1 MKHLLINNPK
11 QLSDFSTSIAAREL
25 YTTME
30 KMRHAVLE
38 HSSPWAE
45 YSTLQDYAQICFW
58 AIRKMEYSFVAS
70 EFAAIEAKIKLP
82 LKILDVGCGVVPL
95 NNWMSKRGHQVVALD
110 PLHDDISFLVT
121 NNMNEFYGSNV
132 NYLTAAGEG
141 LPFPDQYFDIVTSVS
156 VLEHTIPGNDRV
168 ILDEIARVL
177 KPDGYL
183 LITFDVSP
191 ARPLQEGENVLPEA
205 FRPYPYPFHPKAA
218 RRLFRWLSRYFN
230 VTTEDVPSSL
240 FELTWEQVYTFWNQM
255 QAHDGRD
262 SARREYLAMG
272 LVLSRNNLVFQ
283 WKTDEV
289 VHAYLEGQTALAHQV
304 AVYQYHADR
313 RLDSIN
319 QLQESLFTRQQEL
332 IEVRQHALNQD
343 KLIQGFQNS
352 YFFWLT
358 RGPLRWLPGIRHI
371 ASRLQ
376 SLRRLFLPKIGV
388 LAQYPPRPII
398 IPKSYLE
405 FPHGTPDR
413 TLPCIS
419 IVTPSYNQGK
429 YIERTIRSVLD
440 QGYPNLQYVIQDG
453 NSKDNTFEVIK
464 SFQGKLAHFESRSDS
479 GQAHAINLGFHHT
492 SGEIMAYLNSDD
504 MLLPGALRY
513 VADYFTQHQD
523 VDVVYSHRVI
533 IDENDQEIGR
543 WILPPHDPDII
554 LWADYIPQETLFWR
568 RSLWEKIG
576 GALDESY
583 RFALDWNLIVRFHN
597 AGARFERLPRF
608 LGAFRLQSEQK
619 TSMQM
624 DSLGLSEMNRLRN
637 QIHGR
642 DVSLEEINKNI
653 TPYLRRS
660 LSYHRLYR
668 LGVLRH

>member
-1 MKHLLINNPK
+1 MTFVSYSQNLEDVMLWRALKHVDEGFYVDVGANDPNILSVTRAFYERGWHGINIDPATYELLMRERVRDVNLEVAVSSTSGEITFFEVSNTALSTNDPELAERHRQSGELVIEK
-11 QLSDFSTSIAAREL
+11 KVMSLTLNQILETYAQSTIHFMNIDVEGGESQVLKGLDLSSWRPWILLVEATIPTTETPDFEEWEPAILSANYEFVYFDGLNRFYVAKEHRELAGAFHLPPNIFDHYLLSDQVQ
-25 YTTME
+25 
-30 KMRHAVLE
+30 KQ
-38 HSSPWAE
+38 
-45 YSTLQDYAQICFW
+45 QDL
-58 AIRKMEYSFVAS
+58 
-70 EFAAIEAKIKLP
+70 EAKENI
-82 LKILDVGCGVVPL
+82 I
-95 NNWMSKRGHQVVALD
+95 Q
-110 PLHDDISFLVT
+110 
-121 NNMNEFYGSNV
+121 
-132 NYLTAAGEG
+132 
-141 LPFPDQYFDIVTSVS
+141 
-156 VLEHTIPGNDRV
+156 
-168 ILDEIARVL
+168 VL
-177 KPDGYL
+177 KRDL
-183 LITFDVSP
+183 DT
-191 ARPLQEGENVLPEA
+191 QEEII
-205 FRPYPYPFHPKAA
+205 R
-218 RRLFRWLSRYFN
+218 
-230 VTTEDVPSSL
+230 
-240 FELTWEQVYTFWNQM
+240 Q
-255 QAHDGRD
+255 
-262 SARREYLAMG
+262 
-272 LVLSRNNLVFQ
+272 FQ
-283 WKTDEV
+283 
-289 VHAYLEGQTALAHQV
+289 G
-304 AVYQYHADR
+304 
-313 RLDSIN
+313 
-319 QLQESLFTRQQEL
+319 
-332 IEVRQHALNQD
+332 
-343 KLIQGFQNS
+343 S

-358 RGPLRWLPGIRHI
+358 RGPFRWHPSIRPIVNSLR
-371 ASRLQ
+371 
-376 SLRRLFLPKIGV
+376 SLRRKFLPKIGV
-388 LAQYPPRPII
+388 LEQYPPRSLYV
-398 IPKSYLE
+398 PKSYNK
-405 FPHGTPDR
+405 FSHVMPDY
-413 TLPCIS
+413 TLPSIS

-479 GQAHAINLGFHHT
+479 GQAHAINLAFHHT

-583 RFALDWNLIVRFHN
+583 RFALDWNLIIRFHN

-608 LGAFRLQSEQK
+608 LGAFRLQAEQK
-619 TSMQM
+619 TSMQI

-642 DVSLEEINKNI
+642 DVSLEEINKNV